1 MDAQELR
8 VLLADDDQDD
18 YLITRDLLLGIES
31 ERFRLDWVPTY
42 QAALEAIEGDNH
54 DLYLFDYHLGEGDGL
69 DLLSKAVARG
79 CKAPIILLTGL
90 DDWETDTRAIK
101 AGAADYL
108 VKGQL
113 DSKHLERSIRHAME
127 RKRAKE
133 ELGEYSTEVE
143 IRRAQEQLKD
153 AEILAHTDALTGL
166 GNRRKAEAA
175 IHEAIAAAHPP
186 SLLVFD
192 MNGFKAINDRYG
204 HNQGDQLLK
213 VVAQRIRS
221 AVRDTDVVCRWGGD
235 EFVVII
241 PDSSLA
247 EAQAKAMQIQARA
260 FGEILLNRGNEG
272 IRVSVSAGAG
282 VAEYQSGETATEFFE
297 RADQL
302 LLKEKRYRY
311 QGNPA
316 PVPAVH

>member
-1 MDAQELR
+1 M
-8 VLLADDDQDD
+8 
-18 YLITRDLLLGIES
+18 
-31 ERFRLDWVPTY
+31 
-42 QAALEAIEGDNH
+42 
-54 DLYLFDYHLGEGDGL
+54 
-69 DLLSKAVARG
+69 
-79 CKAPIILLTGL
+79 
-90 DDWETDTRAIK
+90 K

-127 RKRAKE
+127 RKRTKE
-133 ELGEYSTEVE
+133 ELGEYSTEIEV
-143 IRRAQEQLKD
+143 RRAQEQLKD

-175 IHEAIAAAHPP
+175 IQEAIAATRPL

-192 MNGFKAINDRYG
+192 LNGFKAINDRYG

-213 VVAQRIRS
+213 AVAQRIRC

-247 EAQAKAMQIQARA
+247 DAKAKARQIQARA
-260 FGEILLNRGNEG
+260 FGEFILNRGREG
-272 IRVSVSAGAG
+272 IRVSVGAGVG
-282 VAEYQSGETATEFFE
+282 VAEYKSGETAMEFFE

-302 LLKEKRYRY
+302 LLEEKRYRY
-311 QGNPA
+311 QRSPA
-316 PVPAVH
+316 LVALVP

>member
-1 MDAQELR
+1 MGAQELR

-42 QAALEAIEGDNH
+42 HAALEAIELNNH

-113 DSKHLERSIRHAME
+113 DSRHLERSIRHAME

-133 ELGEYSTEVE
+133 ELGEYSTETEVRVHRCTHRARQPPE
-143 IRRAQEQLKD
+143 GRGCHPGSDRR
-153 AEILAHTDALTGL
+153 
-166 GNRRKAEAA
+166 
-175 IHEAIAAAHPP
+175 
-186 SLLVFD
+186 
-192 MNGFKAINDRYG
+192 
-204 HNQGDQLLK
+204 
-213 VVAQRIRS
+213 
-221 AVRDTDVVCRWGGD
+221 
-235 EFVVII
+235 
-241 PDSSLA
+241 DSS
-247 EAQAKAMQIQARA
+247 AQP
-260 FGEILLNRGNEG
+260 
-272 IRVSVSAGAG
+272 AGLRH
-282 VAEYQSGETATEFFE
+282 ERLQSN
-297 RADQL
+297 Q
-302 LLKEKRYRY
+302 
-311 QGNPA
+311 
-316 PVPAVH
+316 